1 MNEAEWLFSEI
12 LGCNRVSLYL
22 NKDRRLNKE
31 ESVFASSVLQS
42 RIQGWPLQYLLGKTE
57 FMGLEFAVN
66 ANVFIPRPETEILV
80 ETAIKQVTRS
90 PCLSGRQAGHQV
102 TSLDILDVGT
112 GSGCIAISLAKLLPY
127 AAITATDI
135 SDKAL
140 AAAMENADLNGA
152 KVNFVQGD
160 LFCGLPPGS
169 YDLVVSNPPYIPSPE
184 IQNLQPE
191 IRHEPIVALD
201 GGSDGLDF
209 YRRMIKDA
217 PQYLKENSYFIM
229 EIGFNQKDSI
239 KDIFQKNKNFKVID
253 IVQDYNNIDRII
265 IAKREDRWIN

>member
-1 MNEAEWLFSEI
+1 MNEAELLFSTI
-12 LGCNRVSLYL
+12 LNSDRLSLYL
-22 NKDRRLNKE
+22 NRGSHLEKDKSLLISSILKRRISGE
-31 ESVFASSVLQS
+31 P
-42 RIQGWPLQYLLGKTE
+42 IQYILGKAE
-57 FMGLEFAVN
+57 FMGLEFKVGPG
-66 ANVFIPRPETEILV
+66 VFIPRPETEILV

-90 PCLSGRQAGHQV
+90 PGHQV
-102 TSLDILDVGT
+102 TSLDILDMGT

-160 LFCGLPPGS
+160 LFCGFSPGS

-191 IRHEPIVALD
+191 IRHDPIIALD

-209 YRRMIKDA
+209 YRRMITDA
-217 PQYLKENSYFIM
+217 PQYLKENSCLIM
-229 EIGFNQKDSI
+229 EMGFNQKGSI

>member
-1 MNEAEWLFSEI
+1 MVAYLFAGQGAQYIGMGKDLYEAFPESKAVFDKADKVLGFSLSKLCFEGPQQE
-12 LGCNRVSLYL
+12 LTRTANCQP
-22 NKDRRLNKE
+22 
-31 ESVFASSVLQS
+31 AVLTMS
-42 RIQGWPLQYLLGKTE
+42 IAAFEAFKR
-57 FMGLEFAVN
+57 
-66 ANVFIPRPETEILV
+66 
-80 ETAIKQVTRS
+80 VTRS
-90 PCLSGRQAGHQV
+90 PCFAGRQAGHQV